1 MQCALHL
8 IRAGLDLPMP
18 QFHTREVAAGL
29 LDKPVN
35 TFAAERQRGEMPAVW
50 RGDHGFILSE
60 AGAGVTQGAEAEARR
75 GYTTQQVFLAL
86 IRDEFVREF
95 KMDKKAA
102 AGIAQLGARLF
113 TSDNWTKI
121 AAGSLAIFE
130 GCAPAA
136 EVVFGRINLV
146 NGASLSACG
155 VLDDRIFVG
164 LSAPVESFTFIN
176 ATRAA
181 AKLRERAHR
190 DGIDLGDFW
199 EPPPAQ
205 REKGSQRE
213 RNGAQAD
220 D

>member
-1 MQCALHL
+1 
-8 IRAGLDLPMP
+8 MP

-50 RGDHGFILSE
+50 RGDHEFILSE
-60 AGAGVTQGAEAEARR
+60 AGADVTQGAEAEARR

-86 IRDEFVREF
+86 IRDEFVRAF
-95 KMDKKAA
+95 KIDKKKA
-102 AGIAQLGARLF
+102 AGIAQFGARLF
-113 TSDNWTKI
+113 IADTWTTI

-130 GCAPAA
+130 GRAPTT

-146 NGASLSACG
+146 NGVSICAYG
-155 VLDDRIFVG
+155 VLGDKIFAG
-164 LSAPVESFTFIN
+164 LSAPVDSFIFIN

-199 EPPPAQ
+199 EPPGAQ
-205 REKGSQRE
+205 RDRGSLRHS
-213 RNGAQAD
+213 G
-220 D
+220 